1 MNALNGMNRR
11 LAESAGM
18 LMIGDGV
25 LGVMYPREHCL
36 LWRGGP
42 TWWRGAID
50 WFASHP
56 QVTRA
61 IGGAEVAA
69 GLWLAR
75 RQEAS
80 LSGQYFHAVS
90 LSRSSAE
97 CSFR

>member
-1 MNALNGMNRR
+1 MNGTNQR

-25 LGVMYPREHCL
+25 LGVMYPRGHCL

-42 TWWRGAID
+42 GWWRQSID

-56 QVTRA
+56 EITRA
-61 IGGAEVAA
+61 LAITEIAM

-75 RQEAS
+75 RQEPTA
-80 LSGQYFHAVS
+80 A
-90 LSRSSAE
+90 AA
-97 CSFR
+97 